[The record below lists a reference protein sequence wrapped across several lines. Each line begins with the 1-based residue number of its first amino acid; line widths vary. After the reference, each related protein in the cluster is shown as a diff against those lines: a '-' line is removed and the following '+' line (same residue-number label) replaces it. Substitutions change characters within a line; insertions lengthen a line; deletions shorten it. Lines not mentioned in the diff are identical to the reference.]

1 MPTVAFSN
9 ENTLTKEEVL
19 DFLLAIRSLMTV
31 GRFSV
36 YKCHFREDVAQHS
49 YFTTLYAMI
58 LADLE
63 RGKGTRV
70 DTERLMRMALLHD
83 AEEARTGDIH
93 HPFKHQDP
101 QFAES
106 LDARG
111 FAWFSGLM
119 GGLPQTLVDEY
130 VRLRKAERENS
141 TEASIL
147 KASDKIE
154 ALLWAYEEYLLGNVH
169 VRKALI
175 VEDIL
180 SKLDQIELETVKTL
194 VAEIRKRL
202 ETNSLVN

>member
-1 MPTVAFSN
+1 MKP
-9 ENTLTKEEVL
+9 EVL

-49 YFTTLYAMI
+49 YYTALYAMV

-63 RGKGTRV
+63 KKRGTKV
-70 DTERLMRMALLHD
+70 DVERLLRMALLHD

-93 HPFKHQDP
+93 HPFKHQDVA
-101 QFAES
+101 FAEK
-106 LDARG
+106 LDDRALE
-111 FAWFSGLM
+111 WFENLM
-119 GGLPQTLVDEY
+119 GSLPPDLAHEY
-130 VRLRKAERENS
+130 IRLRRSSREIS
-141 TEASIL
+141 ATEVSIL
-147 KASDKIE
+147 KAADKIE

-180 SKLDQIELETVKTL
+180 SKLDQIELESVKTL
-194 VAEIRKRL
+194 LSEIRRRI
-202 ETNSLVN
+202 EEGPVR

>member
-1 MPTVAFSN
+1 M
-9 ENTLTKEEVL
+9 
-19 DFLLAIRSLMTV
+19 AIRSLMTV

-63 RGKGTRV
+63 REKGTKIE
-70 DTERLMRMALLHD
+70 TERLLRMALLHD

-93 HPFKHQDP
+93 HPFKHQDAS
-101 QFAES
+101 FAEV
-106 LDARG
+106 LDTRA
-111 FAWFSGLM
+111 FAWFTNLM
-119 GGLPQTLVDEY
+119 GGLPENLVDEY
-130 VRLRKAERENS
+130 TRLRRAERDDS
-141 TEASIL
+141 VEASIL
-147 KASDKIE
+147 KACDKIE

-180 SKLDQIELETVKTL
+180 SKLDQIQLPTVKALT
-194 VAEIRKRL
+194 VEIRKRL
-202 ETNSLVN
+202 DLSPLSN